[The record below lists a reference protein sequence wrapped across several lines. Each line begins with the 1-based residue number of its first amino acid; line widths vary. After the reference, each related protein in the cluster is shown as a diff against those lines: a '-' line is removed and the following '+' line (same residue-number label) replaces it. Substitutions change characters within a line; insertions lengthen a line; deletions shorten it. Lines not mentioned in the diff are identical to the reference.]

1 MLLSLKFHTRY
12 DYTPAVASGVTALRL
27 VPVAGPGLNVIE
39 SRLTV
44 FPGRVSQVYTDA
56 WGTRVDV
63 VEALHAHAYATFDV
77 TALVETA
84 TDESLAILLPGDR
97 YLFSHDSARVRLA
110 SVSELADELPFA
122 GTDWPGVEAL
132 AAWIPERFHYD
143 VRATDECTPTAEF
156 IRAGAGVCQDFA
168 HLMLAFARSWG
179 WPARYVS
186 GYFFSRESSGG
197 RIDAEATHA
206 WVEVWRE
213 GGGWVGFDPT
223 AGTLA
228 DERYV
233 PVARGRDYDDV
244 RPVQG
249 VLRGQASQS
258 YVSRLSIRRMGAQ
271 VQQ

>member
-12 DYTPAVASGVTALRL
+12 DYTPAIASGVTALRL
-27 VPVAGPGLNVIE
+27 MPSPAPGLNLIE

-63 VEALHAHAYATFDV
+63 VEVLHAHAYATFDLA
-77 TALVETA
+77 ALVETVA
-84 TDESLAILLPGDR
+84 GEVPALILPADR
-97 YLFSHDSARVRLA
+97 FLFSHDSVRVSMA
-110 SVSELADELPFA
+110 SVARLEAELPFS
-122 GTDWPGVEAL
+122 GTSWPEIEAL
-132 AAWIPERFHYD
+132 CSWIPQRFQYD

-156 IRAGAGVCQDFA
+156 ICAGAGVCQDFA

-186 GYFFSRESSGG
+186 GYFFSQEASHG

-206 WVEVWRE
+206 WVEVWRD
-213 GGGWVGFDPT
+213 GAGWVGLDPT
-223 AGTLA
+223 AGGLA

-249 VLRGQASQS
+249 VLRGQASQAYAS
-258 YVSRLSIRRMGAQ
+258 KLSIRSMTMQDRR
-271 VQQ
+271 